1 MTAWCLGEANAAF
14 MRKLGI
20 DARACDVPVGD
31 ELFKRDPAIRD
42 AMATGDEAKYM
53 AAIAKLLATYSP
65 AIAASLVDFH
75 DTLQVGARGATT
87 AARPT
92 APRARFFLGFSRPV
106 GSSPSLPR
114 LLSPTCSCTTPS

>member
-1 MTAWCLGEANAAF
+1 MTAWCLGETNAAF
-14 MRKLGI
+14 MRSLGI
-20 DARACDVPVGD
+20 DAAACDVPVGD

-53 AAIAKLLATYSP
+53 AAIATLLATYSP

-75 DTLQVGARGATT
+75 DALQVGARGATT
-87 AARPT
+87 AARRRRL
-92 APRARFFLGFSRPV
+92 ALACSRILRPV
-106 GSSPSLPR
+106 GSSPPLPR